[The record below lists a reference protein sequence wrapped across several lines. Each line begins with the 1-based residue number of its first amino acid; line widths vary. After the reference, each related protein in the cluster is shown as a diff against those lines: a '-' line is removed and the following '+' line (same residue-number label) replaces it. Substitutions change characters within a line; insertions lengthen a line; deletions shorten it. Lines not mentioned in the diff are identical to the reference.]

1 MTNEQ
6 WVELGRRAMAC
17 RGWRWMPGMLLR
29 NRHTI
34 RLANQYGNADDKYPH
49 TYVLDGDILRDCDGE
64 DWWFDDS
71 EDAVP
76 DLRDPATVGCLLA
89 LVREAHGDASG
100 GPVPVTAA
108 DRGDT
113 SGGPPVWFVVWSHGP
128 CGDPFNRAEPTE
140 AHALVAALGSAS

>member
-1 MTNEQ
+1 MTDEQ
-6 WVELGRRAMAC
+6 WIELGRRAVAC
-17 RGWRWMPGMLLR
+17 RGWRWLPGML
-29 NRHTI
+29 TM
-34 RLANQYGNADDKYPH
+34 P
-49 TYVLDGDILRDCDGE
+49 DCDGRTWRFASIPPDVLCTVQE
-64 DWWFDDS
+64 S
-71 EDAVP
+71 GRRLRHGCRRAGLVP

-128 CGDPFNRAEPTE
+128 CGDPFHRAEPTE
-140 AHALVAALGSAS
+140 AAALVAALEFDR